1 MLRCKTACFGDRP
14 PMSDS
19 LPALTAEVHRQLAL
33 LSYPREEWVPSRG
46 EDVLDV
52 AIIGGGQAGL
62 ATAFGLRRQMVGRV
76 AILDRAAPGGA
87 GCWTSFAR
95 MRTLRTP
102 KHVSGP
108 DLGVPALTPE
118 AFFRA
123 RDGDAAWEALAKIG
137 RVDWQAY
144 LDWVQATLALPVRY
158 GHDVTGIDH
167 DPATDLLLLR
177 VMTAE
182 GPVTLR
188 ARKAVLA
195 TGMDGMGAWSIP
207 APFDALPAD
216 RVSHTS
222 GPVDFAALAGKRV
235 IVIGAG
241 ASAFDN
247 LATALEE
254 GAAAGIM
261 LVRRPTMPRVNPFRW
276 MEQAGFLG
284 QFHAMPD
291 ALKWRFTRHIFDL
304 NQPPPQASW
313 DRVAHDPR
321 FSLFMGA
328 PSLGARM
335 EGEEVVIDTPQGP
348 HRADH
353 VIVGTGTSFDMGLRP
368 ELAGLAPHILLWRDV
383 YTPPKG
389 LEWPALGACPYLEP
403 TFALREK
410 TPGTAPGLRHI
421 HLINYG
427 ATPSMGLSGASISG
441 LKFGVARLV
450 DGICRM
456 LWLEDA
462 GQHLDSLLG
471 YDEWELTSPIP
482 QEVRSAAE

>member
-1 MLRCKTACFGDRP
+1 
-14 PMSDS
+14 MSDR
-19 LPALTAEVHRQLAL
+19 LTALTEEVHRQLAL
-33 LSYPREEWVPSRG
+33 LSYPRGEWVPSRG
-46 EDVLDV
+46 EEVLDV

-76 AILDRAAPGGA
+76 AILERAAKGEA

-102 KHVSGP
+102 PHVSGP

-118 AFFRA
+118 AFFTA
-123 RDGDAAWEALAKIG
+123 RDGAEAWRRTERIG
-137 RVDWQAY
+137 RIDWQRY
-144 LDWVQATLALPVRY
+144 LDWYEATLDLPVRH
-158 GHDVTGIDH
+158 GHEVTAIEH

-177 VMTAE
+177 LRTEA
-182 GPVTLR
+182 GPATLR

-207 APFDALPAD
+207 APFDALPAG

-222 GPVDFAALAGKRV
+222 AAIDFPALAGKRV

-247 LATALEE
+247 LATALEA

-284 QFHAMPD
+284 QFHALPD
-291 ALKWRFTRHIFDL
+291 AMKWRFTRHIFDL

-328 PSLGARM
+328 PCLGARM
-335 EGEEVVIDTPQGP
+335 EGEEVVIDTPRGP
-348 HRADH
+348 HRGDH
-353 VIVGTGTSFDMGLRP
+353 VIVGTGTSFDLALRP
-368 ELAGLAPHILLWRDV
+368 EIAALAPHILLWRDV
-383 YTPPKG
+383 YHPPEG

-403 TFALREK
+403 SFALREK
-410 TPGTAPGLRHI
+410 TPGAAPALRHI
-421 HLINYG
+421 HLFNYG

-462 GQHLDSLLG
+462 QQHLQSLLG

-482 QEVRSAAE
+482 QEVSAAAE